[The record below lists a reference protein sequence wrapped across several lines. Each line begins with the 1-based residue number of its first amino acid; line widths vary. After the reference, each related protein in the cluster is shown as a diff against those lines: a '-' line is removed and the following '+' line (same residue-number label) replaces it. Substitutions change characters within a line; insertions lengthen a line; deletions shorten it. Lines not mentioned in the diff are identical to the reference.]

1 MAQNNFKSI
10 AEELNEMMSY
20 GRNEEENE
28 MVFNSMEMNKNWT
41 NMMNLANA
49 ILDDA
54 MLYLPDE
61 AVFEDYDNFV
71 KDFDFEVH
79 TELLADAF
87 ECWFEYGDNIAEL
100 NPALELYSKIL
111 YAIKCKVENDGWVF
125 GDEEFSVIYNIY
137 MRMLPHVPAKYLV

>member
-1 MAQNNFKSI
+1 MAN
-10 AEELNEMMSY
+10 ELKLFSDDVYKMMNEEMM
-20 GRNEEENE
+20 NEEENE
-28 MVFNSMEMNKNWT
+28 MKFNSMVMDKNW
-41 NMMNLANA
+41 NDMMDLAYA
-49 ILDDA
+49 IFDDA

-79 TELLADAF
+79 TEMLANEF

-111 YAIKCKVENDGWVF
+111 YAMKRKVEDDFWEF

>member
-41 NMMNLANA
+41 NMMNLAYA
-49 ILDDA
+49 IADDA

-61 AVFEDYDNFV
+61 AVFEDYDNFT
-71 KDFDFEVH
+71 KDFDFDAH

-87 ECWFEYGDNIAEL
+87 ECWFEYGENITEL
-100 NPALELYSKIL
+100 MPALELYSKIL
-111 YAIKCKVENDGWVF
+111 YAMKYKVENEFWVF